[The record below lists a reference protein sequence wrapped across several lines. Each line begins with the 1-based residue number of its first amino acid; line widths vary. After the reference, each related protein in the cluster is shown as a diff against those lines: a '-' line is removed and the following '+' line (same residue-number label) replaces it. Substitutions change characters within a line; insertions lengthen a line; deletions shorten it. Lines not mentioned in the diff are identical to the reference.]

1 MICDEDDG
9 DDGDNGDN
17 GDDGGGDDDDDD
29 DDNADGFVV
38 DETWITNR
46 SLSLLFAIFFNC
58 TGTGSRLF
66 ALLSHVWLI

>member
-1 MICDEDDG
+1 MCDEDDG
-9 DDGDNGDN
+9 DDGDNDDD
-17 GDDGGGDDDDDD
+17 GDDGGDGDDDDDD
-29 DDNADGFVV
+29 DDDGFVV

-46 SLSLLFAIFFNC
+46 SLSLLFAMFFNC